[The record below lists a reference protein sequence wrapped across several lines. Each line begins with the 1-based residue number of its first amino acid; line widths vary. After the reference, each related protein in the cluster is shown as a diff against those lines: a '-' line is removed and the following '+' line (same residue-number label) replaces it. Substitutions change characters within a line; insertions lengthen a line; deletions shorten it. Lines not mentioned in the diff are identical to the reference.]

1 MSEKKKIKINV
12 ESEETAENEDKNTE
26 EKPAPVD
33 EQQSDRLI
41 ELRDSKTVAL
51 EDQLKEVQA
60 RLEAKEQEAKETYD
74 RLLRVSADF
83 ENYKKRSA
91 RETEEFRKYANQTL
105 LKEMLS
111 VVDNLELA
119 INSSNHGKKT
129 DKNLI
134 EGLNLTLN
142 EILRVFEK
150 FDVKPIEAQGQTFDP
165 AFHEAVMREETDD
178 FPENT
183 VISEFQK
190 GYLIHDRLLRPAMV
204 VVAAPKTPRENNKP
218 DKD

>member
-1 MSEKKKIKINV
+1 MSKKKKIKINV
-12 ESEETAENEDKNTE
+12 ESEETAENENTE
-26 EKPAPVD
+26 KSAPALD
-33 EQQSDRLI
+33 EYD
-41 ELRDSKTVAL
+41 KL
-51 EDQLKEVQA
+51 ENETGDDEAANARNPLKELEA
-60 RLEAKEQEAKETYD
+60 RLESKESEAKETYD

-83 ENYKKRSA
+83 ENYKKRST
-91 RETEEFRKYANQTL
+91 REIEEFRKYANQSL

-119 INSSNHGKKT
+119 INSSKKEKGA

-150 FDVKPIEAQGQTFDP
+150 FDVKPIEAQGKTFDP
-165 AFHEAVMREETDD
+165 AFHEAVMREESDD

-190 GYLIHDRLLRPAMV
+190 GYMIHDRLLRPAMV
-204 VVAAPKTPRENNKP
+204 VVAVPRTTQKDKKT
-218 DKD
+218 